1 MQSHSGPPVLHV
13 LRLFKTT
20 STKKVYC
27 LEISKIYKMSH
38 SLVSIQEDFK
48 TSIECLQEFWRT
60 QRQVS
65 TTKCRLPQIAN
76 TPQSA

>member
-48 TSIECLQEFWRT
+48 TSILL
-60 QRQVS
+60 
-65 TTKCRLPQIAN
+65 K
-76 TPQSA
+76 